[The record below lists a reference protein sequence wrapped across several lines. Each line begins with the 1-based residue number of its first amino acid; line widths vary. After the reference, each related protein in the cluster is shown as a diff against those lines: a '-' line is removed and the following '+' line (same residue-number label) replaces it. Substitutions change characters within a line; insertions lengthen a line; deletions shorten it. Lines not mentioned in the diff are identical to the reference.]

1 MDTRSKNSLNVR
13 RLLSAAVL
21 CVCAAVMLAFYPT
34 FEKAGREEAEEVYEG
49 AEYLSEMLSPV
60 TRGNYVL
67 YNEISRDEDES
78 QIREELETSDF
89 RRLEKYMD
97 YSFFDDEEKLSLKA
111 GPVWP
116 GSWMVSRR
124 TRLMI
129 YRSAFL
135 LTAWEYLGH
144 PGEQQLPG

>member
-1 MDTRSKNSLNVR
+1 MCGVFCRRRSY
-13 RLLSAAVL
+13 
-21 CVCAAVMLAFYPT
+21 VCARQLCLRFIPRL
-34 FEKAGREEAEEVYEG
+34 KRRAGEEAEEVYEG

-97 YSFFDDEEKLSLKA
+97 YSFFDDEGEALLESRSGVAGKLDGQPENTAYDIQISFSFDGVGVL
-111 GPVWP
+111 GT
-116 GSWMVSRR
+116 SR
-124 TRLMI
+124 
-129 YRSAFL
+129 
-135 LTAWEYLGH
+135 
-144 PGEQQLPG
+144 

>member
-1 MDTRSKNSLNVR
+1 
-13 RLLSAAVL
+13 
-21 CVCAAVMLAFYPT
+21 MLAFYPT

-97 YSFFDDEEKLSLKA
+97 YSFFDDEGEALLESRSGVGRKLDGQPENTAYDIQISFSFDGEGGL
-111 GPVWP
+111 GDIQ
-116 GSWMVSRR
+116 VS
-124 TRLMI
+124 
-129 YRSAFL
+129 S
-135 LTAWEYLGH
+135 
-144 PGEQQLPG
+144 